1 MNIKSRVNFVKTKMA
16 DRHLTQ
22 PVKDVSIST
31 LLDRDFPITTLM
43 LCEVYPDAQ
52 LNTTTMTWA
61 LYTFTIST
69 LMDVWT
75 TWGNHQVLPPGITSP
90 SAASGCS
97 WTFQHQLLWSRG
109 YLCYL
114 AFTIT
119 GLKDVLRCLQP
130 VFNLRHHLLWS
141 GVCLA
146 ITISSI
152 ILTLGVKK
160 GSREGGHGEEREE
173 MKDMQGCATMK
184 SSSY

>member
-31 LLDRDFPITTLM
+31 LLDRDVPITTLM

-75 TWGNHQVLPPGITSP
+75 TWGVKTTRYCRRELLHHLRLLDVPGRSNTNYSGAEVTSAIWPSP
-90 SAASGCS
+90 SPASKMFLDVSSQLSTSGTIYSGAESS
-97 WTFQHQLLWSRG
+97 WPSPSP
-109 YLCYL
+109 
-114 AFTIT
+114 A
-119 GLKDVLRCLQP
+119 
-130 VFNLRHHLLWS
+130 
-141 GVCLA
+141 
-146 ITISSI
+146 SS
-152 ILTLGVKK
+152 
-160 GSREGGHGEEREE
+160 
-173 MKDMQGCATMK
+173 
-184 SSSY
+184 

>member
-1 MNIKSRVNFVKTKMA
+1 M
-16 DRHLTQ
+16 
-22 PVKDVSIST
+22 
-31 LLDRDFPITTLM
+31 
-43 LCEVYPDAQ
+43 
-52 LNTTTMTWA
+52 
-61 LYTFTIST
+61 
-69 LMDVWT
+69 
-75 TWGNHQVLPPGITSP
+75 
-90 SAASGCS
+90 
-97 WTFQHQLLWSRG
+97 FQHQLLRNRG